1 MTTYLDRCQCELWQS
16 ELGRNHVKRHCLRAF
31 LGYWSNR
38 CREEGGALTV
48 ETVATGQTLDRRKA
62 RTDVD
67 RGSLCKECPKWRLI
81 PVRGMRES
89 YDALA
94 VKESKGGG
102 IARSQLIGLQWRKV
116 CRRDPVQFLV
126 ANQPGFPSIG
136 GLVIS
141 CFLGV
146 SAKFLR
152 GIASNCWLLRKMGRF
167 FAFVPFDSFSSRRW
181 VRPSVGAQR

>member
-1 MTTYLDRCQCELWQS
+1 
-16 ELGRNHVKRHCLRAF
+16 
-31 LGYWSNR
+31 
-38 CREEGGALTV
+38 
-48 ETVATGQTLDRRKA
+48 
-62 RTDVD
+62 
-67 RGSLCKECPKWRLI
+67 
-81 PVRGMRES
+81 MRES

-126 ANQPGFPSIG
+126 ANQPGLPSIG
-136 GLVIS
+136 GLVNS
-141 CFLGV
+141 CLLGL

-167 FAFVPFDSFSSRRW
+167 FLRLHLLIDSPVGGGLGHQSERRDNLGG
-181 VRPSVGAQR
+181 PSTCHACRCSFLHEEYYL